1 MSECGR
7 KIRNANRMPKSDDRT
22 ESNLRRGRREGG
34 REGGRK
40 TRRRRG
46 EVGWGEGRGERG
58 EGRGERVLSSCSLS
72 LEAVKHGHTIS
83 AVGVEPCTGRLYFS
97 AGTRFMS
104 TPS

>member
-1 MSECGR
+1 MRVSECGR

-22 ESNLRRGRREGG
+22 ESNLRRG

-58 EGRGERVLSSCSLS
+58 EGRGERGEGRGERGRGRRGGGGGGSS
-72 LEAVKHGHTIS
+72 T
-83 AVGVEPCTGRLYFS
+83 
-97 AGTRFMS
+97 
-104 TPS
+104 